1 MVHLVIVLTIMYPKK
16 GLSKLLLKIVLYFAL
31 FGCFVYFFMKDQL
44 VAFYKGRTTI
54 TKRVESVKS
63 LEFPTITI
71 CFDPATKLSVS
82 KKYGF
87 KTINDK
93 FNVDIDNLTMHDI
106 FDEVTYQMGSD
117 YVIKNYNG
125 PDIKL
130 GLNQFNDYLNS
141 QKLSFFVE
149 PIRTYNSGTCIKL
162 EPRFEMTS
170 APQQIRLSIELNID
184 NDLPESI
191 LIILTS
197 NISWIGLIDNVWP
210 QFKPLKEKVD
220 LFKEYTHLMIEAE
233 EENFHS
239 GHDNP
244 GECLKNLFQNQN
256 CSYTCNILSYP
267 GLPPCQSVQQFKC
280 IFNGIWSNDAY
291 YECYN
296 LREATMYS
304 LNSRVE
310 NPYHEDKTNLKT
322 DVYIGVNI
330 MQKVIKEE
338 VSVLTL
344 QDLIGSVGGSLGLF
358 FGFSFYSVI
367 FACLN
372 RFFTQ

>member
-1 MVHLVIVLTIMYPKK
+1 MLPKK
-16 GLSKLLLKIVLYFAL
+16 GISKLIFKFVIYLIL
-31 FGCFVYFFMKDQL
+31 FGCFVSFFLKDQL

-54 TKRVESVKS
+54 TRRVETVKS

-71 CFDPATKLSVS
+71 CLDPSTKLSVS
-82 KKYGF
+82 KNYGF

-93 FNVDIDNLTMHDI
+93 FKVEIDNFTMYET
-106 FDEVTYQMGSD
+106 FDQVTYTMGHD
-117 YVIKNYNG
+117 YVIKNFSGNN
-125 PDIKL
+125 IEF
-130 GLNQFNDYLNS
+130 GLNEIKDYFTDKKLQFY
-141 QKLSFFVE
+141 VE
-149 PIRTYNSGTCIKL
+149 AIRTYNSGTCTKL

-170 APQQIRLSIELNID
+170 APQQIRLSIELNNSSID
-184 NDLPESI
+184 VIDRPESI

-280 IFNGIWSNDAY
+280 IFNGIWSNETLAP
-291 YECYN
+291 EW
-296 LREATMYS
+296 
-304 LNSRVE
+304 SR
-310 NPYHEDKTNLKT
+310 NNKISARSDRKR
-322 DVYIGVNI
+322 D
-330 MQKVIKEE
+330 Q
-338 VSVLTL
+338 
-344 QDLIGSVGGSLGLF
+344 
-358 FGFSFYSVI
+358 
-367 FACLN
+367 
-372 RFFTQ
+372 